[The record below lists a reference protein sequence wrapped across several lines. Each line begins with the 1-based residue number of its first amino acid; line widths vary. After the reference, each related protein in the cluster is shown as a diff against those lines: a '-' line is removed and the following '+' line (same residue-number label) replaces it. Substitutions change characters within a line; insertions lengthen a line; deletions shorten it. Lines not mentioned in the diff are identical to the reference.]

1 MQSTVERAR
10 IYAMLDVFITG
21 SQNDTGK
28 TIVTA
33 GLAATMQSLGYS
45 TGVYAPVQK
54 GGLAKDGHIEAP
66 DLAYIKRA
74 DKNVKTFYSYMFAS
88 NELPLIA
95 AEKRNVSINPEL
107 IMENYL
113 GVKEKFDCFLVNG
126 TNGIATPI
134 APNFFEIDLI
144 KLLNLPVLFVISPYT
159 STIND
164 ILIMINHAVVKNVKL
179 SGVIVTDCPYKTDDE
194 NIKNLPKL
202 IDKYTDTRVVGVF
215 PQIENI
221 YALKPED
228 LISYV
233 LTGVNLEN
241 VFKLKIA
248 KLAC

>member
-1 MQSTVERAR
+1 
-10 IYAMLDVFITG
+10 MLDVFIAG

-134 APNFFEIDLI
+134 APNFLEIDLI

-221 YALKPED
+221 YTLKPED

-233 LTGVNLEN
+233 LSGVNLEN

>member
-1 MQSTVERAR
+1 
-10 IYAMLDVFITG
+10 
-21 SQNDTGK
+21 
-28 TIVTA
+28 
-33 GLAATMQSLGYS
+33 
-45 TGVYAPVQK
+45 
-54 GGLAKDGHIEAP
+54 
-66 DLAYIKRA
+66 
-74 DKNVKTFYSYMFAS
+74 MFAS

-134 APNFFEIDLI
+134 APNFLEIDLI

-221 YALKPED
+221 YTLKPED

-233 LTGVNLEN
+233 LSGVNLEN